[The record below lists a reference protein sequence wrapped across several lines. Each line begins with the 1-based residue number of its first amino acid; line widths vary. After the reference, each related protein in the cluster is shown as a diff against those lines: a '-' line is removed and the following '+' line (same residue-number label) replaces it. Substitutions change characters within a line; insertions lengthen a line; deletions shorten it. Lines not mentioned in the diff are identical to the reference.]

1 MNNSGR
7 KRSDFKAEL
16 QPHLAHFKNQRLPF
30 TAAKENKGGLS
41 GKNRVVSSIASLQ
54 IGQTSIDSIYGAQC
68 ECWGLKRE
76 FALVAKSCMR
86 SGAASVSSP
95 PLDFPFGPPLGPAL
109 REEKA
114 FGPWAERFLG
124 QQLFASGA
132 VLLAIFPDW
141 ADTVCEGLIWGQFN
155 RV

>member
-1 MNNSGR
+1 MAR
-7 KRSDFKAEL
+7 
-16 QPHLAHFKNQRLPF
+16 PF
-30 TAAKENKGGLS
+30 V
-41 GKNRVVSSIASLQ
+41 R
-54 IGQTSIDSIYGAQC
+54 
-68 ECWGLKRE
+68 
-76 FALVAKSCMR
+76 LVAEGRVR

-95 PLDFPFGPPLGPAL
+95 TFDFPFGPPLGSAL
-109 REEKA
+109 REVKA

-141 ADTVCEGLIWGQFN
+141 ADTVGEGLIWGQFD